1 MASTILRRTLCSQ
14 LTLRG
19 PNLTRTSFHPV
30 ASAVHFSNSINNATS
45 PPLLG
50 MPQTRAQ
57 TSTIIRRTLTA
68 GQGEYVV
75 EHDVKNHKFVI
86 KLDPD
91 NSAFI
96 DYEQL
101 NNSEVLLYHTEV
113 PELYGG
119 KGIGQ
124 VLADVSVVLKQ
135 KKVLSLFTFSLFSSH
150 QAAFAHFERAGQKMV
165 ITCTYLQKLEKARKA
180 N

>member
-1 MASTILRRTLCSQ
+1 
-14 LTLRG
+14 
-19 PNLTRTSFHPV
+19 
-30 ASAVHFSNSINNATS
+30 
-45 PPLLG
+45 

-124 VLADVSVVLKQ
+124 VLAD
-135 KKVLSLFTFSLFSSH
+135 
-150 QAAFAHFERAGQKMV
+150 AAFAHFERAGQKMV